1 MIEPKDILKKALGI
15 IKLDQGVIKEVAEDK
30 EAFLPALGI
39 VAIGGLLAGIGS
51 IFTGFFAGIIIVP
64 IISII
69 GSFIGTG
76 IIFAIAYR
84 LGGRGSYLSLYKALG
99 YASILGWLNII
110 PFIGWIPS
118 LWMLV
123 VMVIALQVIL
133 GVSRGRAITVGV
145 VLVCLWLLIISISA
159 LTIFVSKMAL
169 KGAEKYTSE
178 ILEKTKKHLPEVS
191 TEEEGEEEE
200 VGARIAEKILKKSG
214 VETKIGKLPKDLP
227 EDIPIYKG
235 AKVTTSMMMGNIR
248 TLQLITSTSLEEV
261 TEYYKEELKKKGWN
275 IGFTMEQAE
284 EGFTIFTG
292 TKDERQIQVQIGSDE
307 EGTSIVITY

>member
-1 MIEPKDILKKALGI
+1 MIEPKNILKKALGI

-39 VAIGGLLAGIGS
+39 VAIGGLLAGIGG
-51 IFTGFFAGIIIVP
+51 IFTGFFAGIIIAP

-76 IIFAIAYR
+76 IIFAIAYL
-84 LGGRGSYLSLYKALG
+84 LGGRGSYLSLYKVLG
-99 YASILGWLNII
+99 YTFILGWSNII

-123 VMVIALQVIL
+123 VMVIALQVVL
-133 GVSRGRAITVGV
+133 GVSRGKAITVGV
-145 VLVCLWLLIISISA
+145 VLVCLWLLIISISI
-159 LTIFVSKMAL
+159 LTVFVSKMVS
-169 KGAEKYTSE
+169 KGTEKHTSE
-178 ILEKTKKHLPEVS
+178 ILEKAKEHLPGVS
-191 TEEEGEEEE
+191 KDEEI
-200 VGARIAEKILKKSG
+200 GARIAEKILKKSG

-235 AKVTTSMMMGNIR
+235 AEVSTSMMIGNVR
-248 TLQLITSTSLEEV
+248 SLHLTTSAPLEKV
-261 TEYYKEELKKKGWN
+261 AEYYKEELKKRGWE

-284 EGFTIFTG
+284 KGLTAFSG
-292 TKDERQIQVQIGSDE
+292 TKGERQIQVQIGTNE
-307 EGTSIVITY
+307 KGNFIMIIY